1 MNKRQILASLNNIA
15 NTLDHSGFNREADT
29 ITKVMVKLAEEEAES
44 YGKEPAKKIID
55 DFVDQAKR
63 NERYDHSILKMMND
77 RLEFNGHER
86 MSEKK
91 FKEMIGKNKEAN
103 SNAVMK
109 RLAEEENSKVDRA
122 IERFKRSCA
131 AISSSKRTY
140 QEKLTE
146 RTISREEI
154 SQRLEGEDLKKF
166 NKAANNIFVD

>member
-1 MNKRQILASLNNIA
+1 MNKKQIIASLNDIA
-15 NTLDHSGFNREADT
+15 NTLDNTGLYRDANRVT
-29 ITKVMVKLAEEEAES
+29 QIMVRIAEE
-44 YGKEPAKKIID
+44 D
-55 DFVDQAKR
+55 
-63 NERYDHSILKMMND
+63 
-77 RLEFNGHER
+77 
-86 MSEKK
+86 
-91 FKEMIGKNKEAN
+91 
-103 SNAVMK
+103 
-109 RLAEEENSKVDRA
+109 NSKVDKA

>member
-1 MNKRQILASLNNIA
+1 MNKRQIVASLNNIA
-15 NTLDHSGFNREADT
+15 NTLDNSG
-29 ITKVMVKLAEEEAES
+29 L
-44 YGKEPAKKIID
+44 Y
-55 DFVDQAKR
+55 
-63 NERYDHSILKMMND
+63 
-77 RLEFNGHER
+77 
-86 MSEKK
+86 
-91 FKEMIGKNKEAN
+91 KEAN
-103 SNAVMK
+103 TITNVMK

-146 RTISREEI
+146 RMISREEI